1 MKMLIVESIFSKMKV
16 DNFDL
21 ILIGAKIDGEEICSV
36 FFEEEELMDKALD
49 ALSEDLRLFPEK
61 KQIVFRKNE
70 SFTALALRKIF
81 YIDEI
86 VFAK

>member
-21 ILIGAKIDGEEICSV
+21 ILIGARIDGEEICSV

-70 SFTALALRKIF
+70 SLTALALRKIF